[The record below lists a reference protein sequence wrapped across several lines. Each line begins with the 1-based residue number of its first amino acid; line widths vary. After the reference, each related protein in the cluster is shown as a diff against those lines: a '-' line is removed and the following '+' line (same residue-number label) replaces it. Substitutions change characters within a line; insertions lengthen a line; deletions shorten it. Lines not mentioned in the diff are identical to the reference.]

1 MHKHATHN
9 QIKVVWEAVPNPD
22 PHDLLKAVA
31 MLFGR
36 RVSLSTAPDL
46 TSDDDELLCEQPQD
60 P

>member
-9 QIKVVWEAVPNPD
+9 QIKVVWEVASNPD

-31 MLFGR
+31 MLFSR
-36 RVSLSTAPDL
+36 RVPLSTMSDL
-46 TSDDDELLCEQPQD
+46 TANDDELLCEQPQD